1 MPGASE
7 GRMTSTNDK
16 KVFPNLRVASMQP
29 ESGSI
34 SWESALSA
42 KLIITRA
49 SDAAPVIQMEN
60 QASGNFFVQCILSS
74 RTTWRAGAAL
84 FFVSPLPGSAD
95 GKLVAVKCPTKA
107 LADQLQAA
115 LEAALAGP
123 HEAAAAGAPPPAHT
137 DANGD
142 PTRMAAA
149 GVSCYPG
156 RPNGDTATGRSSGP
170 DSGSG
175 WRPPPSP
182 GPHLPPPSPG
192 HGAAGTALGSRVA
205 NGSGRTSGAEDGS
218 GAGPRAHDGPAVA
231 AGPGRSLCMP
241 PRSPLHSV
249 GAVTGSP
256 LHSQQQQQQQDHHR
270 PTNGGD
276 PAASGADGAAQ
287 AVDGAECG
295 TNGVSAATAALL
307 LNHFDRKICRASSDM
322 YFHYYG
328 MLQHQQNMLQDYTRT
343 GTYYSAILGNPDDF
357 RGRVVMDV
365 GAGSGILSLFA
376 AQAGASKV
384 YAVEASGMAR
394 FARLLADA
402 NPSVGSRITVVNS
415 KVEEVSLPERVDV
428 LVSEPMGTLLV
439 NERMLESYIFARD
452 HFLKPGGK
460 MFPQLGRIHAA
471 CFSDEVLHSEVAAK
485 SAFWLQSSF
494 YGVDV
499 TSLHPAA
506 TEGYFGQVVVDAFDP
521 SLLVTSCATRAL
533 DFGTLPEAE
542 LLDIDMPLELLTGS
556 AAPVMIHGLAC
567 WFDVFFAGAQQPVWL
582 TTAPGMPTTHWF
594 QLRCVL
600 QQPLLVTAPHTRI
613 TGRLHLVAHARQS
626 YDIYLTLTMQSL
638 QPGQPP
644 QTSSGKFDLKEPY
657 YRQLTSYGA
666 AAAAATLAGTAAQAM
681 GADGGVAAVATENV
695 GWGWM

>member
-1 MPGASE
+1 MAATDASCYR
-7 GRMTSTNDK
+7 G
-16 KVFPNLRVASMQP
+16 
-29 ESGSI
+29 
-34 SWESALSA
+34 
-42 KLIITRA
+42 LING
-49 SDAAPVIQMEN
+49 DAA
-60 QASGNFFVQCILSS
+60 A
-74 RTTWRAGAAL
+74 
-84 FFVSPLPGSAD
+84 
-95 GKLVAVKCPTKA
+95 
-107 LADQLQAA
+107 
-115 LEAALAGP
+115 
-123 HEAAAAGAPPPAHT
+123 
-137 DANGD
+137 
-142 PTRMAAA
+142 
-149 GVSCYPG
+149 
-156 RPNGDTATGRSSGP
+156 GRSSGP
-170 DSGSG
+170 CIGSS
-175 WRPPPSP
+175 WRTPPSP
-182 GPHLPPPSPG
+182 GPQLPPPSPE
-192 HGAAGTALGSRVA
+192 HCVAATGCDRDDTGRGSIVA

-218 GAGPRAHDGPAVA
+218 GAGPWVPDGPAVA
-231 AGPGRSLCMP
+231 VAVGPGRGAWMP
-241 PRSPLHSV
+241 PRSPLHPV

-256 LHSQQQQQQQDHHR
+256 LHPQQQQKQEQQQEYHR
-270 PTNGGD
+270 PTNGGN
-276 PAASGADGAAQ
+276 PSGSNAAGVAQ
-287 AVDGAECG
+287 AVDGAVCG
-295 TNGVSAATAALL
+295 TNGVGAVTIAAARAP

-376 AQAGASKV
+376 AQAGASRV

-402 NPSVGSRITVVNS
+402 NPALGSRITVVNS
-415 KVEEVSLPERVDV
+415 KVEEAMLPERVDV

-471 CFSDEVLHSEVAAK
+471 CFSDEVLHTEVAAK

-533 DFGTLPEAE
+533 DFGTLPEAD
-542 LLDIDMPLELLTGS
+542 LLDIDMPLELSTGP
-556 AAPVMIHGLAC
+556 ATPVTIHGLAC
-567 WFDVFFAGAQQPVWL
+567 WFDVFFAGTQQPVWL

-594 QLRCVL
+594 QLRCVM
-600 QQPLLVTAPHTRI
+600 QQPLLVTAPNTRI

-626 YDIYLTLTMQSL
+626 YDIYLTLTTHSL

-657 YRQLTSYGA
+657 YRQLTPYGA
-666 AAAAATLAGTAAQAM
+666 AAAAATMAGAAAQAM
-681 GADGGVAAVATENV
+681 GADSGVAAVATGSA